1 MKRAPFHIVWRV
13 YPHLDLPALSGPLS
27 GIAEL
32 ERRNMITTSVE
43 FMNAVVDPSYAV
55 MELVVT
61 ERSTGAVRNVV
72 FDLYDRGD
80 RIVPSAL
87 QFSDIYFKR
96 QFGPETLVTARNLST
111 RKIVPMGPTTFGYSR
126 GTLRLVCTAV
136 LASLRSGEA
145 RRQRGAMADVL
156 GRAFREVQSWTR
168 SQRPDAPLLRDTD
181 VKIPRIVFQPR
192 LWSTTPG
199 SGDQFDV
206 ANVDRIATV
215 RALRE
220 AFPNEQAVGLLP
232 LAPAAE
238 LAPDVMLSKNVPLAK
253 YYRQLRTSVL
263 AVNCA
268 GLSGSIGWKFCEYL
282 AAGNA
287 IVSPPIEKEFL
298 APIVEGVHYL
308 KYDSATECVEACR
321 RLLSDSA
328 MTARMSELNRQ
339 YFLDWVNP
347 PAHLTH
353 LLRRAFA

>member
-1 MKRAPFHIVWRV
+1 MKTPYHILWRV
-13 YPHLDLPALSGPLS
+13 YPHLDLPALSSPLS

-32 ERRNMITTSVE
+32 ERRNMITTSIE
-43 FMNAVVDPSYAV
+43 FMNAVVDRSYAV
-55 MELVVT
+55 MEFVVT
-61 ERSTGAVRNVV
+61 ERRTGAVRNVV
-72 FDLYDRGD
+72 FDLYDRAD

-111 RKIVPMGPTTFGYSR
+111 RKIIPMGPTTFGYSR
-126 GTLRLVCTAV
+126 GTSRLVCAAV
-136 LASLRSGEA
+136 LASLRSCEA
-145 RRQRGAMADVL
+145 CRPRGAMAGLL
-156 GRAFREVQSWTR
+156 GRAFSEAKSWMR
-168 SQRPDAPLLRDTD
+168 SPRPDAPLLRDTD
-181 VKIPRIVFQPR
+181 VKSPRIVFQPR

-206 ANVDRIATV
+206 ANIDRIATV

-220 AFPNEQAVGLLP
+220 AFPNDRAVGLLP
-232 LAPAAE
+232 IAPAAD
-238 LAPDVMLSKNVPLAK
+238 LAPDLLLSKNVTLAK
-253 YYRQLRTSVL
+253 YYRQLRTSVV
-263 AVNCA
+263 AVNCL
-268 GLSGSIGWKFCEYL
+268 GLSGSVGWKFCEYL

-321 RLLSDSA
+321 RLLSDST
-328 MTARMSELNRQ
+328 MTSRMSELNRQ

-347 PAHLTH
+347 PAHMTH
-353 LLRRAFA
+353 LLRLAFA